1 VKTLAALPLFT
12 LFFTTAAPAAELPV
26 LPDQPIAPVA
36 YVPSTGNDSPRAA
49 TNGDTVF
56 VVWRVFGT
64 RLIEGACLRH
74 DGEVLNVP
82 SILIGRDAN
91 PNTSP
96 IVLWIGGHY
105 LVLWNDGSGKTL
117 VRRFASD
124 GSAIDPVSRPASIS
138 TRFVV
143 GNGVDGMTVTNDAA
157 GIVVQRIDA
166 DGQPLG
172 SPVHVASTGSVETA
186 GASRWGVVILRNTW
200 GAYDSLF
207 VGWDGTLLK
216 ITPISDSWVY
226 GMLTEG
232 GGRFLLTGGF
242 RNARILGYDGT
253 PLGPTQ
259 NLGDTTPLM
268 RAAWDGTSWCVVRYS
283 LGPSDYVASN
293 AARIMADGRVDVSVL
308 PPFGTGVN
316 DVVWNGTTFVAV
328 CGVWSGVTARL
339 FETVE
344 ATTEPPRRV
353 DVSLA
358 APEESD
364 PMIASTTDRSLAV
377 WRVRVDANTLA
388 LRGAFIID
396 GLLSPPFE
404 IAPEIEHEA
413 PAVATDGAD
422 FLVAWRY
429 GTTIRTRTCLR
440 RRCSALCSRSILGRR
455 KELSARRGADRPG

>member
-172 SPVHVASTGSVETA
+172 SPVHASQVDDSEKTIFVVTQDLTRQTYLATAVAAEDGAIKWQRQLGLVCESEPVPLAEPGKRPLLLESTATA
-186 GASRWGVVILRNTW
+186 PTAPRVVFAAMLF
-200 GAYDSLF
+200 SLP
-207 VGWDGTLLK
+207 V
-216 ITPISDSWVY
+216 
-226 GMLTEG
+226 
-232 GGRFLLTGGF
+232 
-242 RNARILGYDGT
+242 
-253 PLGPTQ
+253 
-259 NLGDTTPLM
+259 
-268 RAAWDGTSWCVVRYS
+268 
-283 LGPSDYVASN
+283 
-293 AARIMADGRVDVSVL
+293 
-308 PPFGTGVN
+308 
-316 DVVWNGTTFVAV
+316 
-328 CGVWSGVTARL
+328 
-339 FETVE
+339 
-344 ATTEPPRRV
+344 PPRK
-353 DVSLA
+353 LA
-358 APEESD
+358 
-364 PMIASTTDRSLAV
+364 
-377 WRVRVDANTLA
+377 
-388 LRGAFIID
+388 
-396 GLLSPPFE
+396 
-404 IAPEIEHEA
+404 
-413 PAVATDGAD
+413 
-422 FLVAWRY
+422 
-429 GTTIRTRTCLR
+429 
-440 RRCSALCSRSILGRR
+440 
-455 KELSARRGADRPG
+455 